1 MNKHSLKHLLLFISC
16 LFFVYSCVSEEDIMQ
31 TEKTEQE
38 KKTFAIF
45 SQSSNIQGKSN
56 KSAID
61 YANGFSILMQ
71 RYDSIHN
78 TNISGLVN
86 TTNIVEHKK
95 NSLQNVIV
103 ESKEFYIENRL
114 HSQTIFEENGDVWVM
129 YPKIKNNSVE
139 GLLIARYADNGTNV
153 FFSYVKKDSKLYTV
167 NINLFQEKYDKQIIN
182 SINKKS
188 SGNDDLCGYGDE
200 ICYIDG
206 PIITPDPGGGGCSNC
221 YTTPPENG
229 GSSGCSQFEECLY
242 NDPSGGGGGG
252 GGGTGGLLKTPCS
265 VLSEKFRNEDFK
277 KNINELNKSS
287 VFNKKN
293 ELGFIENKNGQ
304 YNSLTPSP
312 STDTSD
318 GLSMNI
324 DSDTKGYMH
333 SHLNDY
339 ETGDYNSDGAP
350 ILKQPIRMFSP
361 ADVNALMKIASY
373 QVDSDYSEI
382 YGTMVASN
390 GIYTIKFT
398 GTAADIKTGFD
409 TNNWRDSYKK
419 FMINERGSLESKF
432 LRFLEEKMNIKGISL
447 YKTDNKGK
455 STQKILGTNK
465 KIQSSDCLN

>member
-1 MNKHSLKHLLLFISC
+1 MLIPC

-31 TEKTEQE
+31 TEKIEQE

-45 SQSSNIQGKSN
+45 SQSSKIQGKSN
-56 KSAID
+56 KSTID

-71 RYDSIHN
+71 RYDSIHH

-86 TTNIVEHKK
+86 TTNIIEHKK
-95 NSLQNVIV
+95 NSRQNIIL
-103 ESKEFYIENRL
+103 ESRDFYIETRL
-114 HSQTIFEENGDVWVM
+114 HSQTIFDENGDIWVM
-129 YPKIKNNSVE
+129 YPKIKNKQVKD
-139 GLLIARYADNGTNV
+139 LLIASYTDDGTNV
-153 FFSYVKKDSKLYTV
+153 FFSYVKKDSKLFAI
-167 NINLFQEKYDKQIIN
+167 NINLFQLEYDKQFN
-182 SINKKS
+182 SSINKKA
-188 SGNDDLCGYGDE
+188 NVDDCGFEGLPSCDLGE
-200 ICYIDG
+200 V
-206 PIITPDPGGGGCSNC
+206 IITPNPGGSGCSNC

-229 GSSGCSQFEECLY
+229 GSSGCSQFVECLD
-242 NDPSGGGGGG
+242 NPPGGGG

>member
-1 MNKHSLKHLLLFISC
+1 MNKHSLKYLLMLIPC

-31 TEKTEQE
+31 TEKIEQE

-45 SQSSNIQGKSN
+45 SQSSKIQGKSN
-56 KSAID
+56 KSTID

-71 RYDSIHN
+71 RYDSIHH

-86 TTNIVEHKK
+86 TTNIIEHKK
-95 NSLQNVIV
+95 NSRQNIIL
-103 ESKEFYIENRL
+103 ESRDFYIETRL
-114 HSQTIFEENGDVWVM
+114 HSQTIFDENGDIWVM
-129 YPKIKNNSVE
+129 YPKIKNKQVKD
-139 GLLIARYADNGTNV
+139 LLIASYTDDGTNV
-153 FFSYVKKDSKLYTV
+153 FFSYVKKDSKLFAI
-167 NINLFQEKYDKQIIN
+167 NINLFQLEYDKQFN
-182 SINKKS
+182 SSINKKA
-188 SGNDDLCGYGDE
+188 NVDDCGFEGLPSCDLGE
-200 ICYIDG
+200 V
-206 PIITPDPGGGGCSNC
+206 IITPNPGGSGCSNC

-229 GSSGCSQFEECLY
+229 GSSGCSQFVECLD
-242 NDPSGGGGGG
+242 NPPGGGG